1 MGRCGDL
8 PTDIRTF
15 TRQLYPRMDKTQL
28 AIEITEDSMSAF
40 ELNGSTTTLL
50 STINCTVKTDSGYK
64 QTLQDVLAA
73 CGNLDR
79 FSTYSCSWSHPQST
93 LVPMLLFASSTPQDI
108 LNFTCH
114 TEIPKDEIDY
124 NRIPEWSIVNVYR
137 IPMWIK
143 SALII
148 KIPRVVIQHEM
159 THVLRQLNTGS
170 TIPQR
175 SVLILQENHF
185 SLVVR
190 KNGQIAHASYQV
202 YQTPEDVLYHVLY
215 TYKQLELQSKGELF
229 VHSRHDKSFETAEK
243 LQQLASGIK
252 ELSEITFTVHRYDHL
267 QFQTLCV

>member
-1 MGRCGDL
+1 
-8 PTDIRTF
+8 
-15 TRQLYPRMDKTQL
+15 MDKTQL
-28 AIEITEDSMSAF
+28 AIELTEDSMSAF
-40 ELNGSTTTLL
+40 ALTGSSTELL
-50 STINCTVKTDSGYK
+50 STINCNVKTDLGYK
-64 QTLQDVLAA
+64 ETLQDLLTA

-79 FSTYSCSWSHPQST
+79 FDTYSCSWSQPQST

-114 TEIPKDEIDY
+114 SEIPKDEVDY
-124 NRIPEWSIVNVYR
+124 NRLPEWSMVNVYR

-159 THVLRQLNTGS
+159 THILRQLNTGS
-170 TIPQR
+170 AVPQR
-175 SVLILQENHF
+175 SILILQENHF
-185 SLVVR
+185 VLVVR

-202 YQTPEDVLYHVLY
+202 YQSPEDVLYHVLY

-229 VHSRHDKSFETAEK
+229 VHSRHDKGVEVAEK
-243 LQQLASGIK
+243 LSQLTSGIR
-252 ELSEITFTVHRYDHL
+252 ELSEIKLTVHRYDHL